1 MQGIDRTKA
10 VDGTERWFLV
20 QIALVVL
27 VLLTAVLAPPS
38 RGAFIVIPLLPG
50 NRIDSLNHILAKG
63 GRIAGLTRPG
73 SFPVITGSRDP
84 LAIDALM
91 HGALLLR
98 APEIACGKPTPAK
111 GRN

>member
-1 MQGIDRTKA
+1 MEKTGL
-10 VDGTERWFLV
+10 GGWFFA
-20 QIALVVL
+20 QTMLVVI

-38 RGAFIVIPLLPG
+38 RGAFIVVPLLPG
-50 NRIDSLNHILAKG
+50 DRIDTLNHILAKG

-73 SFPVITGSRDP
+73 SFPVVMGSRDP

-111 GRN
+111 GSD